1 MKMTYLARPQP
12 GCKPESNTIAWADVE
27 RLTRNQL
34 GRTIR
39 STCPICS
46 EHRSPANRRARC
58 FAVRLKDPDFA
69 IFNCLNCGI
78 SGHVRP
84 DTPSRVIDFAEQQR
98 LRNEARRRDEDDR
111 AERTESALRVW
122 KQRRP
127 FRGSPAE
134 DYLHYTRGIGDWLDV
149 FPYLDEAFGFHPKCT
164 FGSDRLPCMLAL
176 VRDIQTDAE
185 IGIHRTALGSG
196 PRPGRIGRKSLGPI
210 GGGAIK
216 ISPDHDVT
224 TGLLVGEGIE
234 TVLSASA
241 LLSFRPIWSLI
252 DKGNLAKFPV
262 LPGIECL
269 TVAADNDSNGTGQAA
284 AAECA
289 ERWNTAG
296 REVISTKTTLAK
308 DFNDAIRGQ
317 KNDRL

>member
-1 MKMTYLARPQP
+1 MKMTYLTRPSP

-78 SGHVRP
+78 SCHVRP
-84 DTPSRVIDFAEQQR
+84 DTPARVIDFAEQQR

-134 DYLHYTRGIGDWLDV
+134 DYLYYTRGIGDWLDV

-164 FGSDRLPCMLAL
+164 FGSDRLPSCWHWSATSKLTPRSAFIAL
-176 VRDIQTDAE
+176 RSDPAHAPD
-185 IGIHRTALGSG
+185 GSG
-196 PRPGRIGRKSLGPI
+196 ASRSGR
-210 GGGAIK
+210 
-216 ISPDHDVT
+216 
-224 TGLLVGEGIE
+224 
-234 TVLSASA
+234 SA
-241 LLSFRPIWSLI
+241 
-252 DKGNLAKFPV
+252 
-262 LPGIECL
+262 
-269 TVAADNDSNGTGQAA
+269 
-284 AAECA
+284 
-289 ERWNTAG
+289 AG
-296 REVISTKTTLAK
+296 RSKSARTTMSLLA
-308 DFNDAIRGQ
+308 FWSARGS
-317 KNDRL
+317 